1 MDVAAQGDIHLNMQS
16 FIYNF
21 KTYEDTLLN
30 QEDIVEWLIRY
41 HGEQFRDLFL
51 RYAVGSRHIKSKQI
65 FASGILEN
73 TDELGALYGVDEKS
87 KPNLKVRAEH
97 AQKKTNEI
105 FKKLYEAEENPP
117 AHLNHVSC
125 SHYQSPSG
133 AQQVVVDKAWHEKT
147 SVTHLYHMGCYASMP
162 ALRVSDA
169 YLAKNA
175 RTVDVVHTELCSFHL
190 DKESVTPEQIIMKT
204 LFADGA
210 IKYSMADRESFDS
223 SGKDGLELLG
233 QKEVIVPNTE
243 NEMTWKLGAY
253 GFMMTLTR
261 KVPILLSQKIKGFLH
276 GLFQNAG
283 LSADEDKH
291 KMIFAVHPGGP
302 KVIELVEKVLE
313 LSPQQL
319 HHSKRVLETRGNMS
333 SATLPFIWESIINDQ
348 DIKSDTII
356 ATLAFGPGLTMT
368 GAVFKLCRK

>member
-1 MDVAAQGDIHLNMQS
+1 MQS
-16 FIYNF
+16 FIYHL
-21 KTYEDTLLN
+21 KTFEDTLLN

-41 HGEQFRDLFL
+41 HGEEYRDLFL
-51 RYAVGSRHIKSKQI
+51 RYAVDSRHVKSKQI

-73 TDELGALYGVDEKS
+73 TDDLDPLYDVDEKS
-87 KPNLKVRAEH
+87 KPILQVRAEH
-97 AQKKTNEI
+97 AQIKTDEI

-125 SHYQSPSG
+125 SHYQSPSS
-133 AQQVVVDKAWHEKT
+133 AQQIVVDKAWHEKT
-147 SVTHLYHMGCYASMP
+147 VVTHLYHMGCYASMP
-162 ALRVSDA
+162 ALRVGDA

-175 RTVDVVHTELCSFHL
+175 GTVDVVHTELCSFHL

-210 IKYSMADRESFDS
+210 IKYSISDRENFDS

-233 QKEVIVPNTE
+233 QKEIIVPDTE
-243 NEMTWKLGAY
+243 NEMTWKLGAH

-261 KVPILLSQKIKGFLH
+261 RVPILLSQKIKGFMH
-276 GLFQNAG
+276 ELFQITG
-283 LSADEDKH
+283 LSVEEDK
-291 KMIFAVHPGGP
+291 KKTIFAVHPGGP
-302 KVIELVEKVLE
+302 KVIDLVEKVLE
-313 LSPQQL
+313 LAPQQVC
-319 HHSKRVLETRGNMS
+319 HSKRILETRGNMS
-333 SATLPFIWESIINDQ
+333 SATLPFIWESIIKDQ
-348 DIKSDTII
+348 DVKSDTII